1 MKYYFKVYF
10 HSQVDTIQLLG
21 LRFCC
26 IDSAHS
32 SRWPLDRKSSCNN
45 LRRNPLLLFNSDCGY
60 LIFASCTV
68 KMVKLSPAGTTTSSV
83 TKMTQYLVT
92 GERNDVDF
100 KNGFHL
106 RIPFIIL
113 SVTISIYSLL
123 PTATPTN
130 LLTR

>member
-1 MKYYFKVYF
+1 
-10 HSQVDTIQLLG
+10 
-21 LRFCC
+21 
-26 IDSAHS
+26 
-32 SRWPLDRKSSCNN
+32 
-45 LRRNPLLLFNSDCGY
+45 
-60 LIFASCTV
+60 
-68 KMVKLSPAGTTTSSV
+68 MVKLSPAGTTTSSV
-83 TKMTQYLVT
+83 TNMTQYLVT
-92 GERNDVDF
+92 GKRNDVDF